1 MARSGIVYGE
11 SGSRKSTA
19 GKHFSHYILNKTG
32 KKTLLLSSD
41 GGGWGPMQPE
51 ITAGL
56 IQAYRVN
63 SMFPLPVLR
72 YISKGFWPQNPQE
85 SRISHTNLVPIDFN
99 EYGGLIIEGVTS
111 ISMGIM
117 RHLADGAIKTGEDA
131 TNPFVQKVIVNG
143 QLQEETFAGNS
154 RGHYGFVLNNLNSLM
169 SNFNAMPFEYVLY
182 TGLESRTED
191 DDRTTIYGPQ
201 VAGKKGTSQIPSWVG
216 DCIHAQTYQVPREV
230 QVPDPNNPGKF
241 MTSTVVDTSSRFYFI
256 KHPDPATGI
265 MFPAKTR
272 VTPEQLPN
280 LMKRYPGGYFEP
292 GLHSGLNDYLDLCD
306 RLSDASADHLT
317 KMMQAAAETRRAVV
331 AAAATMA
338 ANVAEVA
345 QAAATVANAASKA
358 ADVAAAAVVSASAG
372 AA

>member
-1 MARSGIVYGE
+1 MARSGILYGE
-11 SGSRKSTA
+11 SGSRKSTG

-56 IQAYRVN
+56 INAYRVN
-63 SMFPLPVLR
+63 AQFPLPVLR
-72 YISKGFWPQNPQE
+72 YISKGFWPQNPNE

-99 EYGGLIIEGVTS
+99 EYGGLIVEGVTS

-117 RHLADGAIKTGEDA
+117 RHLADGGIKTGEDA
-131 TNPFVQKVIVNG
+131 TNPFIQKVFVNG
-143 QLQEETFAGNS
+143 QLMDETFAGNS

-216 DCIHAQTYQVPREV
+216 DCIHAQTYQVPRDI
-230 QVPDPNNPGKF
+230 QVPDPNNPGKL
-241 MTSTVVDTSSRFYFI
+241 MSSTVVETSSRFYFI

-292 GLHSGLNDYLDLCD
+292 GLNSGLNEYLDLCD
-306 RLSDASADHLT
+306 RLSDQSADYLK
-317 KMMQAAAETRRAVV
+317 KMMQAAAEKRA
-331 AAAATMA
+331 
-338 ANVAEVA
+338 AEAA
-345 QAAATVANAASKA
+345 QAPAQPATSVQPTAQTAQTAQAPASEATLPSVAVMAT
-358 ADVAAAAVVSASAG
+358 AG